1 MTDSGHRQPGD
12 SELRHRLDHLA
23 RDIEARRARDASAG
37 QARAAQDGS
46 MAQAGRAMSLGFRA
60 ITELMV
66 GLGMGAG
73 LGWGIDW
80 LAGTAPLFMII
91 LLFFG
96 MAAGVWN
103 VMRLANSMNAAGDS
117 ALAPPVGAAAK
128 TPVSNDPPQAG

>member
-1 MTDSGHRQPGD
+1 
-12 SELRHRLDHLA
+12 
-23 RDIEARRARDASAG
+23 
-37 QARAAQDGS
+37 

-117 ALAPPVGAAAK
+117 ALAPY
-128 TPVSNDPPQAG
+128 SE